1 MGVLGVPPHS
11 WPVNVETSPALL
23 RPDHN
28 RRDRPMEATPATLG
42 PMAVPTRSEALA
54 LLMST
59 SPSPR
64 LLQHMTV
71 VAEVASFLAYR
82 ATQSG
87 VAVDRRMVETAA
99 LLHDIDKALPR
110 EHPLRALGHGAAGAA
125 WLSEAGH
132 PELARTLIAHPV
144 MRLDGPDVEAWL
156 RDAPIEERIVAYADK
171 RATQR
176 VVSLDQRFERWQ
188 RKHPEYAERLEHA
201 LHMAR
206 RLETQLCDIIGV
218 GPNEIERLRWVDDA
232 MARAQ
237 ANGTLPTPPTT
248 DIDDAVPG
256 LVAPADPTAA
266 A

>member
-1 MGVLGVPPHS
+1 MG
-11 WPVNVETSPALL
+11 
-23 RPDHN
+23 
-28 RRDRPMEATPATLG
+28 ATPATLG
-42 PMAVPTRSEALA
+42 PMAIPTRSEALS

-82 ATQSG
+82 ATQAG
-87 VAVDRRMVETAA
+87 VTVDRRMIETAA

-132 PELARTLIAHPV
+132 AELARTVTAHPV
-144 MRLDGPDVEAWL
+144 MRLNRADIEIWL
-156 RDAPIEERIVAYADK
+156 LEAPIEERIVAYADK

-188 RKHPEYAERLEHA
+188 RKHPEYAQRLEHA
-201 LHMAR
+201 LLMAR
-206 RLETQLCDIIGV
+206 RLEAGICEAIGV
-218 GPNEIERLRWVDDA
+218 RPNQIERLCWVEGA

-237 ANGTLPTPPTT
+237 ANGTLPVPRSREV
-248 DIDDAVPG
+248 DDSVPG
-256 LVAPADPTAA
+256 HVVPADPTAA